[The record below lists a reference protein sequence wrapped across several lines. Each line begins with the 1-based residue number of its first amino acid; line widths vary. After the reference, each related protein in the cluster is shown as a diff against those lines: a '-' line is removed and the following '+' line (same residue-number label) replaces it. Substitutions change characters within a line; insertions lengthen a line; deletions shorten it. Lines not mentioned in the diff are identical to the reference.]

1 MVLLGAV
8 AEAEA
13 EDLGAVTVPLPL
25 SVGLASAFEL
35 SDLVEEVFAAGAG
48 SVGLSFVSG
57 MKPAPTKRITDYD

>member
-35 SDLVEEVFAAGAG
+35 SDLVEELFAAGG